1 MRIMEKLEG
10 LGTALITPFDAN
22 GKVDYKALA
31 RLLDTQL
38 TGFVDYIV
46 VLGTTG
52 EAATLTPEEKK
63 EVRQFIVEH
72 VKLAALKR
80 PNPAMDDPDI
90 CAAIRPVSIP
100 LVLGVGGNNTAAV
113 CAALAAIHDE
123 LLENYAAILSVCP
136 YYNKPNQ
143 EGLFRHFCAVAE
155 ASPIPV
161 VLYNVPGRT
170 GVNLLPETV
179 MRIYEAH
186 PDKICGIKEASG
198 NVEQIK
204 RLIKMSTEYRVQNT
218 DPISPYSVSKAVCTP
233 SGKAGLLV
241 ISGDDGI
248 ACELMEAGAAGLI
261 SVASNAFPE
270 DFYHIVHDKDAA
282 LQAKYAETIKLLFA
296 EGNPVGIKAVLSQKG
311 LITNSLRLPLVPAS
325 EELQEKIIQ
334 ELGVI

>member
-1 MRIMEKLEG
+1 MIKG

-22 GKVDYKALA
+22 GKVDYEALA

-38 TGFVDYIV
+38 TGFVDYLV

-52 EAATLTPEEKK
+52 EAATLTTEEKK
-63 EVRQFIVEH
+63 EVRQFIVHYVHTHPVPSLEG
-72 VKLAALKR
+72 R
-80 PNPAMDDPDI
+80 PGG
-90 CAAIRPVSIP
+90 VIP
-100 LVLGVGGNNTAAV
+100 LVLGVGGNCTAVV
-113 CAALAAIHDE
+113 CETLRTIDLTGFE
-123 LLENYAAILSVCP
+123 AILSVCP

-143 EGLFRHFCAVAE
+143 EGLYQHFCKVAE

-161 VLYNVPGRT
+161 ILYNVPGRT

-186 PDKICGIKEASG
+186 PDKIIGIKEASG
-198 NVEQIK
+198 NIEQIK

-233 SGKAGLLV
+233 SGEAGLLV

-248 ACELMEAGAAGLI
+248 ACEVMEAGGAGLI

-270 DFYHIVHDKDAA
+270 DFWHIVHDKDRA
-282 LQAKYAETIKLLFA
+282 LQTKYDEMVKLLFA
-296 EGNPVGIKAVLSQKG
+296 EGNPVGIKAVLTQKG
-311 LITNSLRLPLVPAS
+311 IIQNYLRLPLVPAS
-325 EELQEKIIQ
+325 EELKERIKGL
-334 ELGVI
+334 EVRS